1 VIIDKVT
8 RQKLLWEYS
17 VGPARGFI
25 PYRYDSSIVNEEMF
39 RGDDARPCLR
49 AAFGE
54 GAEQS
59 DRFFRTV
66 FGYCAGSPEWQGVTR
81 GLHSFQFQLNLSSS
95 VHRVVHVIAQ
105 LGQLRDTVLS

>member
-1 VIIDKVT
+1 MT
-8 RQKLLWEYS
+8 WQNFFREYA

-54 GAEQS
+54 GAGGA
-59 DRFFRTV
+59 DRFFRLV
-66 FGYCAGSPEWQGVTR
+66 FGYCAGSPEWQGVT
-81 GLHSFQFQLNLSSS
+81 LLPFQLFCPS
-95 VHRVVHVIAQ
+95 VVCPEITCVIANTFDTSKQ
-105 LGQLRDTVLS
+105 LKLR